1 MPTLGWRWLLAL
13 SSIPSI
19 ILLLFYSVV
28 PESPR
33 YLCMRGRI
41 ADAFHILEKIAVINK
56 KQLPSGILI
65 SDHIIEHE
73 LQTCQ
78 TEDAHLLSVT
88 KLEGK
93 DLEKAGSQL
102 GALASLS
109 SLLSRKLI
117 RTTLLIWM
125 VFFAHAFSY
134 YGLVL
139 LTTELSS
146 TSRNC
151 VPNSLHKIDSK
162 NNNLYRD
169 VLITSFAE
177 FPGLLLSM
185 AVVDRVG
192 RKLSMSAMLFMCFI
206 LLIPLTF
213 HQSELLTTFLLF
225 GARLF
230 ISGSF
235 TILYIYVP
243 EVYPTSVRTTGFG
256 TASSVGRIGGMLC
269 PLVAVAL
276 LHACHQILSIV
287 LFEIV
292 MFSSGIAV
300 LLLKQETKGRALT
313 DTI

>member
-169 VLITSFAE
+169 VLITSFA
-177 FPGLLLSM
+177 G
-185 AVVDRVG
+185 
-192 RKLSMSAMLFMCFI
+192 KLFC
-206 LLIPLTF
+206 
-213 HQSELLTTFLLF
+213 
-225 GARLF
+225 
-230 ISGSF
+230 
-235 TILYIYVP
+235 
-243 EVYPTSVRTTGFG
+243 
-256 TASSVGRIGGMLC
+256 
-269 PLVAVAL
+269 
-276 LHACHQILSIV
+276 
-287 LFEIV
+287 
-292 MFSSGIAV
+292 
-300 LLLKQETKGRALT
+300 
-313 DTI
+313 

>member
-13 SSIPSI
+13 SSVPSI
-19 ILLLFYSVV
+19 ILLLFYRMV

-33 YLCMRGRI
+33 YLCMRGRT
-41 ADAFHILEKIAVINK
+41 ADALHILEKIAVINK
-56 KQLPSGILI
+56 KQLPSGILV
-65 SDHIIEHE
+65 SDHIIENE

-78 TEDAHLLSVT
+78 TEDAHLLSVR

-93 DLEKAGSQL
+93 VIKEAENQV
-102 GALASLS
+102 GAMTSLS
-109 SLLSRKLI
+109 LLLSQKLI

-151 VPNSLHKIDSK
+151 VPNDFHKIDSK

-169 VLITSFAE
+169 VLVTSFAE

-185 AVVDRVG
+185 AVVDRIG
-192 RKLSMSAMLFMCFI
+192 RKLSMSAMLFMCCI
-206 LLIPLTF
+206 LLIPLVF
-213 HQSELLTTFLLF
+213 HQSELLTTCLLF

-243 EVYPTSVRTTGFG
+243 EVYPTTVRTTGFG

-276 LHACHQILSIV
+276 LHACHQILSIF

-292 MFSSGIAV
+292 IFSSGVAV
-300 LLLKQETKGRALT
+300 LLLQQETKGCALN
-313 DTI
+313 DII